1 MAELDSIHIE
11 DFVEYLDSE
20 ELDGLRAVL
29 VSILMENTDFDADT
43 IYSFVY
49 NGGRKII
56 WT

>member
-1 MAELDSIHIE
+1 MAELDLTYIE
-11 DFVEYLDSE
+11 EFVEYLDFE
-20 ELDGLRAVL
+20 EIDGLRAVL
-29 VSILMENTDFDADT
+29 VAILMENTEFDADT

>member
-1 MAELDSIHIE
+1 MAELDLTSIE
-11 DFVEYLDSE
+11 DFVEYLDSG

-29 VSILMENTDFDADT
+29 VAILMENTEFDADT

-49 NGGRKII
+49 NGGRRII

>member
-1 MAELDSIHIE
+1 MAELDSTYIE
-11 DFVEYLDSE
+11 EFVDYLDSE
-20 ELDGLRAVL
+20 KLDGLRAVL
-29 VSILMENTDFDADT
+29 VAILMENTEFDADT